1 MTYFTTGA
9 QLQAALNALPN
20 TKTGN
25 FVAFDSFFY
34 GQQYMADYQGT
45 LSPIEHFVQIGAAHG
60 YKPNATFDPTYYK
73 NAFADLKN
81 TDFNAADL
89 LYHFMQYGLDEGRIP
104 SEALA
109 TFDGTAYLAANPDV
123 AAYVNAN
130 LAQFGGSVTNGA
142 LAHYV
147 KFGASEG
154 RPAPGASIDDGKT
167 VLLTR
172 FTDVKVGATFNGYL
186 DYNQYTGADEQTLTT
201 SDRLT
206 GTAADNDTLY
216 AQQIAGSRPTLNGIE
231 IVSIDAKGATPV
243 LDLSDAN
250 GVKTVINANSSETA
264 NLSFTNLKN
273 LVNVVVRNTNADT
286 VVTFNP
292 TVVAGTADALSL
304 TVDGAG
310 VRADRANVTVNGIE
324 TLNVTASGAASVL
337 GNVTSANVTK
347 VTVSGDQNLSV
358 GTKANGSGF
367 TGALVAT
374 VDAAAATGNLFLNV
388 SAAGATNQTITTG
401 AGNDTVVMSG
411 LTANDTVDLGAGTT
425 NRVVLTD
432 GGSNQA
438 AKLTNV
444 QQIEARVASTQLNL
458 INAPSVN
465 LIAIAETAV
474 ASSIANVTSVKSG
487 TTFAFE
493 GEDAANAIGAA
504 NTATFGNV
512 QFNLANATGSTDVI
526 NVTYN
531 NAGSML
537 GTDGVVT
544 IGTLTNSGNNV
555 ETMNLTFS
563 DVGADDTVN
572 VADIIVGADGAG
584 NSALRTITVTSDS
597 RVNLGTG
604 GATLAE
610 LDDLTTFDATGVK
623 GALNVRLGQLATNA
637 SATVKTGGA
646 GNSTVVVDKANDA
659 AAAGA
664 AANTTLTVDASAG
677 TGNQTFTVNNQDGD
691 LLNATTANF
700 VFVGG
705 AGNDT
710 LTLTSI
716 AGSLNNISGGKGA
729 DIINLAASAGVDS
742 LAFNVGD
749 SQLTAMDV
757 VTGFRAVGADVID
770 LRSFGFDV
778 ALQGIIGAAAAL
790 NGTANEFGAGAAQR
804 AVAAFSAG
812 GNTTLYVDVNGDA
825 RLDANDLVVSL
836 VGAATVVVGHIQ
848 FA

>member
-45 LSPIEHFVQIGAAHG
+45 LSPIEHFVQIGAARG

-89 LYHFMQYGLDEGRIP
+89 LYHFMQYGLDEGRTP
-104 SEALA
+104 NAALA

-154 RPAPGASIDDGKT
+154 RPAPGASTDDGKT

-186 DYNQYTGADEQTLTT
+186 DYNQYTGQDEQTLTT

-231 IVSIDAKGATPV
+231 IVSIDAKGAAPV

-411 LTANDTVDLGAGTT
+411 LTANDTVDLGAGT

-444 QQIEARVASTQLNL
+444 QQIEARAAGVNLNL
-458 INAPSVN
+458 VNAPSVN

-493 GEDAANAIGAA
+493 GEGAANAIGAA

-623 GALNVRLGQLATNA
+623 GALNVTLGQLATNA

-646 GNSTVVVDKANDA
+646 GNSTVVVVKANDA

-710 LTLTSI
+710 LTLTSN

-729 DIINLAASAGVDS
+729 DIINLAASAGVDR
-742 LAFNVGD
+742 LVFNVGD
-749 SQLTAMDV
+749 SLQGAGMDV
-757 VTGFRAVGADVID
+757 ITGFKAAVSADVID

-778 ALQGIIGAAAAL
+778 ALQGVTVAGAAL
-790 NGTANEFGAGAAQR
+790 NGAANEFGGL
-804 AVAAFSAG
+804 AVAAFDNGANS
-812 GNTTLYVDVNGDA
+812 TVYVDVNGDNK
-825 RLDANDLVVSL
+825 LDTNDLVISF
-836 VGAATVVVGHIQ
+836 VGNAGATAIVAADILW
-848 FA
+848 A

>member
-1 MTYFTTGA
+1 MPQQVFGADAVVSMVNRALANTSPSHSVYVNQVATAGATAASQLAYAQAVGA
-9 QLQAALNALPN
+9 QYAVG
-20 TKTGN
+20 KT
-25 FVAFDSFFY
+25 
-34 GQQYMADYQGT
+34 
-45 LSPIEHFVQIGAAHG
+45 
-60 YKPNATFDPTYYK
+60 
-73 NAFADLKN
+73 
-81 TDFNAADL
+81 AADL
-89 LYHFMQYGLDEGRIP
+89 SALLLGNMGVDNAILQTALTDYIAANGPKNIGIIALQLGQILSGLEGD
-104 SEALA
+104 A
-109 TFDGTAYLAANPDV
+109 TFGAA
-123 AAYVNAN
+123 AAKWN
-130 LAQFGGSVTNGA
+130 QEVTNAYQYSSSPNNNTPQQGDD
-142 LAHYV
+142 
-147 KFGASEG
+147 ASG
-154 RPAPGASIDDGKT
+154 VTA
-167 VLLTR
+167 LTR
-172 FTDVKVGATFNGYL
+172 FTDVVSGHEIRGFL
-186 DYNQYTGADEQTLTT
+186 DYNQFTGADEQTLTT
-201 SDRLT
+201 SDRVT
-206 GTAADNDTLY
+206 GTAAADDILF
-216 AQQIAGSRPTLNGIE
+216 AQQLVGSRPTLNGIE
-231 IVSIDAKGATPV
+231 IVSIDAKGAAPV
-243 LDLSDAN
+243 LDMSDAN
-250 GVKTVINANSSETA
+250 GVKTVINAGSAEAAALTFN
-264 NLSFTNLKN
+264 NLKN
-273 LVNVVVRNTNADT
+273 LVDVVVRNTNADT
-286 VVTFNP
+286 TVNFNA
-292 TVVAGTADALSL
+292 TVVAGAADAVNL

-310 VRADRANVTVNGIE
+310 VRADRANISLTSNGATDGIE
-324 TLNVTASGAASVL
+324 TLNLTASGAASVL
-337 GNVTSANVTK
+337 GNVNSNRLA
-347 VTVSGDQNLSV
+347 TVKIAGDQNLSV
-358 GTKANGSGF
+358 GTKAAVAGF
-367 TGALVAT
+367 TSAFVAT
-374 VDAAAATGNLFLNV
+374 VDGSAATGNLFLNV
-388 SAAGATNQTITTG
+388 SNSGALNQTITTG

-444 QQIEARVASTQLNL
+444 QQIEARVAGTQLNL

-474 ASSIANVTSVKSG
+474 VASIADVTSVKSG

-493 GEDAANAIGAA
+493 GEGAA
-504 NTATFGNV
+504 NQIGAPEQATFGNV
-512 QFNLANATGSTDVI
+512 RFALANATGSSDVI
-526 NVTYN
+526 NVTYG

-537 GTDGVVT
+537 GANGVVN
-544 IGTLTNSGNNV
+544 IGTLTGTNNNL
-555 ETMNLTFS
+555 ETLNLTFS

-572 VADIIVGADGAG
+572 VADIIVGANNAG

-610 LDDLTTFDATGVK
+610 LDDLTMFDATGVK
-623 GALNVRLGQLATNA
+623 GALNVTLGELATNA

-646 GNSTVVVDKANDA
+646 GNSTVIVNKADDTV
-659 AAAGA
+659 AAGA
-664 AANTTLTVDASAG
+664 AGNTTLTVDASAG
-677 TGNQTFTVNNQDGD
+677 TGNQVFTVNNQDAD
-691 LLNATTANF
+691 LLNAATANF

-716 AGSLNNISGGKGA
+716 ANSLNNISGGKGA
-729 DIINLAASAGVDS
+729 DIINLAASAGVDR

-757 VTGFRAVGADVID
+757 VTGFKAAGADVID

-836 VGAATVVVGHIQ
+836 VGTAAVVVGDIQ

>member
-45 LSPIEHFVQIGAAHG
+45 LSPIEHFVQIGAARG

-154 RPAPGASIDDGKT
+154 RPAPGASTDDGKT

-186 DYNQYTGADEQTLTT
+186 DYNQYTGQDEQTLTT

-231 IVSIDAKGATPV
+231 IVSIDAKGVAPV

-367 TGALVAT
+367 TSALVAT

-458 INAPSVN
+458 VNAPSVN
-465 LIAIAETAV
+465 LIAIAETAGV
-474 ASSIANVTSVKSG
+474 ASSIADVTSVKSG

-493 GEDAANAIGAA
+493 GEGAA
-504 NTATFGNV
+504 NQIGAPEQATFGNV
-512 QFNLANATGSTDVI
+512 RFALANATGSSDVI
-526 NVTYN
+526 NVTYG

-537 GTDGVVT
+537 GANGVVN
-544 IGTLTNSGNNV
+544 IGTLTGTNNNL
-555 ETMNLTFS
+555 ETLNLTFS

-572 VADIIVGADGAG
+572 VADIIVGANGAG

-610 LDDLTTFDATGVK
+610 LDDLTTFDATGRE
-623 GALNVRLGQLATNA
+623 AL
-637 SATVKTGGA
+637 
-646 GNSTVVVDKANDA
+646 
-659 AAAGA
+659 
-664 AANTTLTVDASAG
+664 
-677 TGNQTFTVNNQDGD
+677 
-691 LLNATTANF
+691 
-700 VFVGG
+700 
-705 AGNDT
+705 
-710 LTLTSI
+710 
-716 AGSLNNISGGKGA
+716 
-729 DIINLAASAGVDS
+729 
-742 LAFNVGD
+742 
-749 SQLTAMDV
+749 
-757 VTGFRAVGADVID
+757 
-770 LRSFGFDV
+770 
-778 ALQGIIGAAAAL
+778 
-790 NGTANEFGAGAAQR
+790 
-804 AVAAFSAG
+804 
-812 GNTTLYVDVNGDA
+812 
-825 RLDANDLVVSL
+825 
-836 VGAATVVVGHIQ
+836 
-848 FA
+848 

>member
-1 MTYFTTGA
+1 MPQQVFGADAVVSMVNRALANTSPSHSVYVNQVATAGATAASQLAYAQAVGA
-9 QLQAALNALPN
+9 QYAVG
-20 TKTGN
+20 KT
-25 FVAFDSFFY
+25 
-34 GQQYMADYQGT
+34 
-45 LSPIEHFVQIGAAHG
+45 
-60 YKPNATFDPTYYK
+60 
-73 NAFADLKN
+73 
-81 TDFNAADL
+81 AADL
-89 LYHFMQYGLDEGRIP
+89 SALLLGNMGVDNAILQTALTDYIAANGPKNIGIIALQLGQILSGLEGD
-104 SEALA
+104 A
-109 TFDGTAYLAANPDV
+109 TFGAA
-123 AAYVNAN
+123 AAKWN
-130 LAQFGGSVTNGA
+130 QEVTNAYQYSSSPNNNTPQQGDD
-142 LAHYV
+142 
-147 KFGASEG
+147 ASG
-154 RPAPGASIDDGKT
+154 VTA
-167 VLLTR
+167 LTR
-172 FTDVKVGATFNGYL
+172 FTDVVSGHEIRGFL
-186 DYNQYTGADEQTLTT
+186 DYNQFTGADEQTLTT
-201 SDRLT
+201 SDRVT
-206 GTAADNDTLY
+206 GTAAADDILF
-216 AQQIAGSRPTLNGIE
+216 AQQVGGSRPTLNGIE
-231 IVSIDAKGATPV
+231 TVSIDAKGNAPV

-250 GVKTVINANSSETA
+250 GVKTIINANSSEAAALT
-264 NLSFTNLKN
+264 FQGLKN
-273 LVNVVVRNTNADT
+273 LVDVVVRNTNADT
-286 VVTFNP
+286 VVTFNA
-292 TVVAGTADALSL
+292 TVVAGAADAVNL

-310 VRADRANVTVNGIE
+310 VRADRANITLNNTAAPDNIE
-324 TLNVTASGAASVL
+324 TLNITASGAASVL
-337 GNVTSANVTK
+337 GNVNSNRLATVK
-347 VTVSGDQNLSV
+347 VAGDQNLSV
-358 GTKANGSGF
+358 GTKANGAGF
-367 TGALVAT
+367 DSALITT
-374 VDAAAATGNLFLNV
+374 VDGAAATGNLFLNV

-444 QQIEARVASTQLNL
+444 QQIEARVAGTQLNL

-465 LIAIAETAV
+465 LIAIAETAGV
-474 ASSIANVTSVKSG
+474 ASIADVTSVKSG

-493 GEDAANAIGAA
+493 GEGAA
-504 NTATFGNV
+504 NQIGAPEQATFGNV
-512 QFNLANATGSTDVI
+512 RFALANATGSSDVI
-526 NVTYN
+526 NVTYG

-537 GTDGVVT
+537 GANGVVN
-544 IGTLTNSGNNV
+544 IGTLTGTNNNL
-555 ETMNLTFS
+555 ETLNLTFS

-572 VADIIVGADGAG
+572 VADIIVGANNAG

-610 LDDLTTFDATGVK
+610 LDDLTMFDATGVK
-623 GALNVRLGQLATNA
+623 GALNVTLGELATNA

-646 GNSTVVVDKANDA
+646 GNSTVIVNKANDTV
-659 AAAGA
+659 AAGA
-664 AANTTLTVDASAG
+664 AGNTTLTVDASAG
-677 TGNQTFTVNNQDGD
+677 TGNQVFTVNNQDAD
-691 LLNATTANF
+691 LLNAATANF

-716 AGSLNNISGGKGA
+716 ANSLNNISGGKGA
-729 DIINLAASAGVDS
+729 DIINLAASAGVDR

-757 VTGFRAVGADVID
+757 VTGFKAAGADVID

-790 NGTANEFGAGAAQR
+790 NGTANEFGAGLAQR

-836 VGAATVVVGHIQ
+836 VGTAAVVVGDIQ

>member
-1 MTYFTTGA
+1 MPQQVFGADAVVSMVNRALANTSPSHSVYVNQVATAGATAASQLAYAQAVGA
-9 QLQAALNALPN
+9 QYAVG
-20 TKTGN
+20 KT
-25 FVAFDSFFY
+25 
-34 GQQYMADYQGT
+34 
-45 LSPIEHFVQIGAAHG
+45 
-60 YKPNATFDPTYYK
+60 
-73 NAFADLKN
+73 
-81 TDFNAADL
+81 AADL
-89 LYHFMQYGLDEGRIP
+89 SALLLGNMGVDNAILQTALTDYIAANGPKNIGIIALQLGQILSGLEGD
-104 SEALA
+104 A
-109 TFDGTAYLAANPDV
+109 TFGAA
-123 AAYVNAN
+123 AAKWN
-130 LAQFGGSVTNGA
+130 QEVTNAYQYSSSPNNNTPQQGDD
-142 LAHYV
+142 
-147 KFGASEG
+147 ASG
-154 RPAPGASIDDGKT
+154 VTA
-167 VLLTR
+167 LTR
-172 FTDVKVGATFNGYL
+172 FTDVVSGHEIRGFL
-186 DYNQYTGADEQTLTT
+186 DYNQFTGADEQTLTT
-201 SDRLT
+201 SDRVT
-206 GTAADNDTLY
+206 GTAAADDILF
-216 AQQIAGSRPTLNGIE
+216 AQQVGGSRPTLNGIE
-231 IVSIDAKGATPV
+231 TVSIDAKGNAPV

-250 GVKTVINANSSETA
+250 GVKTIINANSSEAAALT
-264 NLSFTNLKN
+264 FQGLKN
-273 LVNVVVRNTNADT
+273 LVDVVVRNTNADT
-286 VVTFNP
+286 VVTFNA
-292 TVVAGTADALSL
+292 TVVAGAADAVNL

-310 VRADRANVTVNGIE
+310 VRADRANITLNNTAAPDNIE
-324 TLNVTASGAASVL
+324 TLNITASGAASVL
-337 GNVTSANVTK
+337 GNVNSNRLATVK
-347 VTVSGDQNLSV
+347 VAGDQNLSV
-358 GTKANGSGF
+358 GTKANGAGF
-367 TGALVAT
+367 DSALITT
-374 VDAAAATGNLFLNV
+374 VDGAAATGNLFLNV

-444 QQIEARVASTQLNL
+444 QQIEARVAGTQLNL

-465 LIAIAETAV
+465 LIAIAETAGV
-474 ASSIANVTSVKSG
+474 ASIADVTSVKSG

-493 GEDAANAIGAA
+493 GEGAA
-504 NTATFGNV
+504 NQIGAPEQATFGNV
-512 QFNLANATGSTDVI
+512 RFALANATGSSDVI
-526 NVTYN
+526 NVTYG

-537 GTDGVVT
+537 GANGVVN
-544 IGTLTNSGNNV
+544 IGTLTGTNNNL
-555 ETMNLTFS
+555 ETLNLTFS

-572 VADIIVGADGAG
+572 VADIIVGANNAG

-610 LDDLTTFDATGVK
+610 LDDLTMFDATGVK
-623 GALNVRLGQLATNA
+623 GALNVTLGELATNA

-646 GNSTVVVDKANDA
+646 GNSTVIVNKADDTV
-659 AAAGA
+659 AAGA
-664 AANTTLTVDASAG
+664 AGNTTLTVDASAG
-677 TGNQTFTVNNQDGD
+677 TGNQVFTVNNQDAD
-691 LLNATTANF
+691 LLNAATANF

-716 AGSLNNISGGKGA
+716 ANSLNNISGGKGA
-729 DIINLAASAGVDS
+729 DIINLAASAGVDR

-757 VTGFRAVGADVID
+757 VTGFKAAGADVID

-790 NGTANEFGAGAAQR
+790 NGTANEFGAGLAQR

-836 VGAATVVVGHIQ
+836 VGTAAVVVGDIQ

>member
-45 LSPIEHFVQIGAAHG
+45 LSPIEHFVQIGAARG

-123 AAYVNAN
+123 EAYVNAN

-154 RPAPGASIDDGKT
+154 RPAPGASTDDGKT

-186 DYNQYTGADEQTLTT
+186 DYNQYAGADEQTLTT

-216 AQQIAGSRPTLNGIE
+216 AQQIVGSRPTLNGIE
-231 IVSIDAKGATPV
+231 IVSIDAKGVAPV

-388 SAAGATNQTITTG
+388 SAAGVTNQTITTG

-411 LTANDTVDLGAGTT
+411 LTANDTVDLGAGT

-444 QQIEARVASTQLNL
+444 QQIEARMAAVNLNL
-458 INAPSVN
+458 VNAPSVN

-474 ASSIANVTSVKSG
+474 PSSIANVTSVKSG

-493 GEDAANAIGAA
+493 GEGAANAIGAA

-572 VADIIVGADGAG
+572 VADIIVGVDGAG

-604 GATLAE
+604 GVTLAE

-623 GALNVRLGQLATNA
+623 GALNVTLGQLATNA

-659 AAAGA
+659 AAASA

-729 DIINLAASAGVDS
+729 DIINLAASAGVDR

-749 SQLTAMDV
+749 SLQGAGMDV
-757 VTGFRAVGADVID
+757 ITGFKAAASADVID

-778 ALQGIIGAAAAL
+778 ALQGVTVAGAAL
-790 NGTANEFGAGAAQR
+790 NGAANEFGGL
-804 AVAAFSAG
+804 AVAAFENGANS
-812 GNTTLYVDVNGDA
+812 TVYVDVNGDNK
-825 RLDANDLVVSL
+825 LDTNDLVISF
-836 VGAATVVVGHIQ
+836 VGNAGATAIVATDILW
-848 FA
+848 A

>member
-45 LSPIEHFVQIGAAHG
+45 LSPIEHFVQIGAARG

-154 RPAPGASIDDGKT
+154 RPAPGASTDDGKT

-186 DYNQYTGADEQTLTT
+186 DYNQYTGQDEQTLTT

-231 IVSIDAKGATPV
+231 IVSIDAKGVAPV

-367 TGALVAT
+367 TSALVAT

-411 LTANDTVDLGAGTT
+411 LTANDTVDLGAGT

-444 QQIEARVASTQLNL
+444 QQIEARAAGVNLNL
-458 INAPSVN
+458 VNAPSVN

-493 GEDAANAIGAA
+493 GEGAANAIGAA

-623 GALNVRLGQLATNA
+623 GALNVTLGQLATNA

-729 DIINLAASAGVDS
+729 DIINLAASAGVDR

-757 VTGFRAVGADVID
+757 VTGFKAAGADVID

-836 VGAATVVVGHIQ
+836 VGTAAVVVGDIQ